1 MFVEI
6 PYNDQFVSILQS
18 LEGPCD
24 AVVCL
29 KANPKLATAR
39 KLEMPGRISG
49 IYNQQSL
56 VTEANMAP
64 NDMDGNKAFVE
75 PSPSY

>member
-6 PYNDQFVSILQS
+6 PYNVQFVSNLQS
-18 LEGPCD
+18 LEVPCD

-29 KANPKLATAR
+29 KANLKLATAR
-39 KLEMPGRISG
+39 NLGMPGRISG
-49 IYNQQSL
+49 SYNQQSL

-64 NDMDGNKAFVE
+64 NDIDDNKPFVE
-75 PSPSY
+75 PPPSY